1 MYYCDMMKDL
11 EKPDIKKLFSGEQNI
26 ILMSNALISNWDE
39 YSKDITDEKLKS
51 LIGKKVLLLKRQ
63 LESTVNGVPDEDIK
77 LLQTY
82 GELYMFLE
90 DVKKNNGYDAASI
103 ISDTSE
109 KISLFIKYKDDFTDE
124 QYWKNLASDY
134 QMQDYKKIPYTT
146 YYKLF
151 LSKRKHREKLMNPEE
166 LEFFS
171 KLPEKFTIYRGGTES
186 EAKNK
191 IYGVSWTLNKA
202 IAEKFQNVKNM
213 RDRKPMVVHE
223 LEIDKSEAIA
233 YLNERQEE
241 EIIYIHPKH
250 YNKYRAD

>member
-1 MYYCDMMKDL
+1 MYHCDMMKDL

-26 ILMSNALISNWDE
+26 ILMSNALLSNWDE

-51 LIGKKVLLLKRQ
+51 SIGKKVLLLKRQ
-63 LESTVNGVPDEDIK
+63 LQSTVDGVPHEDLK

-82 GELYMFLE
+82 GEVYMFLE
-90 DVKKNNGYDAASI
+90 DVQKNSGYDAASI

-124 QYWKNLASDY
+124 EYWKNLASDY
-134 QMQDYKKIPYTT
+134 IMQDYKKIPYST

-151 LSKRKHREKLMNPEE
+151 LSTRDKRELLMNEQE
-166 LEFFS
+166 LDFF
-171 KLPEKFTIYRGGTES
+171 KALPEKFTIYRGGTES
-186 EAKNK
+186 EANTRM
-191 IYGVSWTLNKA
+191 YGISWTLNKA
-202 IAEKFQNVKNM
+202 IAEKFQNVKKM
-213 RDRKPMVVHE
+213 RDRKPMVIHE
-223 LEIDKSEAIA
+223 LEIEKSEAIA

-250 YNKYRAD
+250 YNKYRD